1 MEETKNIMEGAM
13 KILGRMDKNQVKEL
27 MEENGKEFI

>member
-13 KILGRMDKNQVKEL
+13 KILGRMDKNQGAY